1 MNNIV
6 MAALF
11 IVFALGLA
19 PSASA
24 EGQTLSPT
32 SVPVASNATA
42 SPIPVA
48 SDPLPSLP
56 VQGPL
61 YGENPNSLTYKEY
74 FSALQKIIFCPGGG
88 ADRRSCK

>member
-1 MNNIV
+1 MNKIV
-6 MAALF
+6 MAALL

-19 PSASA
+19 PVTFA
-24 EGQTLSPT
+24 EGQAVTPT

-48 SDPLPSLP
+48 SDPLPGLP

-61 YGENPNSLTYKEY
+61 YGENQDSLTYKDY
-74 FSALQKIIFCPGGG
+74 FSALEKIIFCPGGG
-88 ADRRSCK
+88 LDRRSCK